1 MNAESWLLLLVLC
14 SSLVTG
20 LIIFVL
26 PEKSTK
32 TRTILNMVGATIKVL
47 GVFAMGWGLLV
58 HGTVYELG
66 FSMGLGFEFLLRV
79 DLLSL
84 MFVSLSSNLWFLT
97 TMYAVGYL
105 EDSQNRGRFFG
116 FFSLC
121 VTASTGVA
129 LSGNLITFFIFY
141 EFLTLATYP
150 LVVHRGTA
158 EALAAGRTYLWYAM
172 SAGAVLL
179 WGVAW
184 LHVAVG
190 PFNFTPGGV
199 LRSVAGVPH
208 MELTAIFVL
217 LIFGLSVKSAFVP
230 MHGWLPKAM
239 IAPAPVSALLH
250 AVAVVKAGA
259 FGVLR
264 VVLDVYGKDFAA
276 DLGVLGPLAAV
287 VAATIIFG
295 SLRAL
300 MQNNLKRRL
309 AYSTVSQ
316 VSYIALGAVVIAP
329 LATIGGLAHLVHQG
343 IMKITL
349 FFCAGIMA
357 KTRGIHDIDQMDGL
371 GRSMPLTMALFTI
384 ASLGMIGVPPVAGF
398 VSKWYLAAG
407 GIQAGEH
414 WVVALL
420 VVSSA
425 LNAGYFL
432 PILHAAW
439 FKSAPQPQA
448 VGSSPSPSRAWKIE
462 APWSLLLPA
471 LITALFCLG
480 AGVFAGWAWSPLGV
494 AEQIVFGREGGP

>member
-1 MNAESWLLLLVLC
+1 
-14 SSLVTG
+14 
-20 LIIFVL
+20 
-26 PEKSTK
+26 
-32 TRTILNMVGATIKVL
+32 
-47 GVFAMGWGLLV
+47 
-58 HGTVYELG
+58 
-66 FSMGLGFEFLLRV
+66 
-79 DLLSL
+79 
-84 MFVSLSSNLWFLT
+84 
-97 TMYAVGYL
+97 
-105 EDSQNRGRFFG
+105 
-116 FFSLC
+116 
-121 VTASTGVA
+121 
-129 LSGNLITFFIFY
+129 
-141 EFLTLATYP
+141 
-150 LVVHRGTA
+150 
-158 EALAAGRTYLWYAM
+158 
-172 SAGAVLL
+172 
-179 WGVAW
+179 
-184 LHVAVG
+184 
-190 PFNFTPGGV
+190 
-199 LRSVAGVPH
+199 
-208 MELTAIFVL
+208 
-217 LIFGLSVKSAFVP
+217 
-230 MHGWLPKAM
+230 
-239 IAPAPVSALLH
+239 
-250 AVAVVKAGA
+250 
-259 FGVLR
+259 
-264 VVLDVYGKDFAA
+264 
-276 DLGVLGPLAAV
+276 
-287 VAATIIFG
+287 
-295 SLRAL
+295 
-300 MQNNLKRRL
+300 
-309 AYSTVSQ
+309 TVSQ

>member
-1 MNAESWLLLLVLC
+1 MNAESWLLLVVLC

-26 PEKSTK
+26 PERSKR
-32 TRTILNMVGATIKVL
+32 TRTTLNMVGATVKVL

-58 HGTVYELG
+58 HGTVHELD

-97 TMYAVGYL
+97 TIYAVGYL
-105 EDSQNRGRFFG
+105 EDSHSRSRFFG

-141 EFLTLATYP
+141 EFLTLVTYP
-150 LVVHRGTA
+150 LVVHRGTP

-184 LHVAVG
+184 LHVAAG
-190 PFNFTPGGV
+190 PFDFVPGGV
-199 LRSVAGVPH
+199 LQSVSGVSRI
-208 MELTAIFVL
+208 EFIAIFIL
-217 LIFGLSVKSAFVP
+217 LIFGLSVKSALIP
-230 MHGWLPKAM
+230 LHGWLPKAM

-264 VVLDVYGKDFAA
+264 VVLDVYGKAFAA
-276 DLGVLGPLAAV
+276 NLGVLGPLAAIV
-287 VAATIIFG
+287 SATIIFG
-295 SLRAL
+295 SIRAL

-316 VSYIALGAVVIAP
+316 VSYIALGAVLLAP

-349 FFCAGIMA
+349 FFCAGIVA
-357 KTRGIHDIDQMDGL
+357 KTRGIHDIDQMDGI
-371 GRSMPLTMALFTI
+371 GRSMPLTMGMFTL

-420 VVSSA
+420 VLSSA

-439 FKSAPQPQA
+439 FKPAPETEAAGDLQ
-448 VGSSPSPSRAWKIE
+448 RWKSE
-462 APWSLLLPA
+462 APWSLLVPT
-471 LITALFCLG
+471 LITAFFCLA
-480 AGVFAGWAWSPLGV
+480 AGVFAAWAWSPLGV
-494 AEQIVFGREGGP
+494 AEQIVFGRGGGP